1 MKKIL
6 FALIALLGIV
16 ACEKEPATT
25 AESIKLVVDNSEIY
39 ANGTQAATFSV
50 TNDKGAAVEGA
61 TIYFAET
68 NEALAGNTFTTKY
81 AGEYT
86 FYAKRGEAKSNT
98 VKVVAK
104 QVTEETKVVTLAY
117 TPNEDI
123 LVGESAT
130 FTVDCNGT
138 DVTSLSVIYNAAD
151 NTALEGNTFTSETA
165 GEFTFYAM
173 YEVIKSN
180 NVVIRF
186 TATEEPP
193 VTTLTLSV
201 APSTIV
207 ANGTDKAQ
215 FSLKVDGNE
224 EANFEVYNAADNSK
238 LTGKEFSTTTAGSY
252 KFYAMFNGEKSNTVE
267 VTATEEVIAEDKPI
281 SIAASKDVIKA
292 NGIEYAQITVTEEG
306 GADVTT
312 SSTIYVN
319 GGVLNGSK
327 FSTTTPGTYTI
338 YATKGSQT
346 SAQITITAEEVE
358 TGSTIVFAEGVT
370 LSSGWYDVNKMAA
383 GDNGDTMMCW
393 AAAASNMIQWW
404 QDRYVAAGFSLPAGA
419 VSGEGTKLHS
429 GVGFGR
435 CYELA
440 LMDVFHS
447 DWENLSRGSQSDYAI
462 SWYFEGKLNGG
473 EYASAGS
480 QAKPKTPGGYFKSVW
495 DDIYPHLYHEYKDG
509 ALPGLC
515 YDLYTTCFN
524 NYTLW
529 GQKSGNECLMEF
541 SDYIKTAIKRGIAS
555 LSIQPGSLALHAI
568 TLWGY
573 EISNETGFV
582 TRIWVTDSDDQIT
595 EPKTTELNEYKVTVS
610 GNKIKINGTTRYG
623 ECTIIDVIPLSGY
636 DSAE

>member
-16 ACEKEPATT
+16 ACEKESATT

-39 ANGTQAATFSV
+39 ANGIQTATFSV
-50 TNDKGAAVEGA
+50 TNDKGDAVEGA

-104 QVTEETKVVTLAY
+104 QVTEDTKVITLAAAY
-117 TPNEDI
+117 PEM
-123 LVGESAT
+123 LFVGE
-130 FTVDCNGT
+130 
-138 DVTSLSVIYNAAD
+138 DVTFDVYCNDVVVTEESTIYNAAD
-151 NTALEGNTFTSETA
+151 DTALEGYSFTSEI
-165 GEFTFYAM
+165 GGDFTFYAI
-173 YEVIKSN
+173 YDNIKSN
-180 NVVIRF
+180 YLTITF
-186 TATEEPP
+186 LGEQTPTE
-193 VTTLTLSV
+193 LILSV
-201 APSTIV
+201 APSTII

-215 FSLKVDGNE
+215 FSLEVDGNE
-224 EANFEVYNAADNSK
+224 EANFEVYNAADNTK

-252 KFYAMFNGEKSNTVE
+252 KFYAMYDGKKSNTVE

-346 SAQITITAEEVE
+346 SAEITITAEEVE

-429 GVGFGR
+429 GMGFGR

-447 DWENLSRGSQSDYAI
+447 DWENLTRGSQSDYAI

-480 QAKPKTPGGYFKSVW
+480 HAKPKTPGGYFKSVW
-495 DDIYPHLYHEYKDG
+495 NDIYPHLYHEYEDG
-509 ALPGLC
+509 AVPWLC

-529 GQKSGNECLMEF
+529 GKKSGNECLMEF
-541 SDYIKTAIKRGIAS
+541 SDYIKTAIKRGVAS
-555 LSIQPGSLALHAI
+555 LTIQPGSDALHAI

-573 EISNETGFV
+573 EMSNETGFV

-610 GNKIKINGTTRYG
+610 GSKIKLNGTTRYG
-623 ECTIIDVIPLSGY
+623 ECTIVDVIPLSGY
-636 DSAE
+636 GSAE

>member
-39 ANGTQAATFSV
+39 ANGIQTATFSV
-50 TNDKGAAVEGA
+50 TNDKGDAVEGA

-104 QVTEETKVVTLAY
+104 QVTEDTKVITLAAAY
-117 TPNEDI
+117 PEM
-123 LVGESAT
+123 LFVGE
-130 FTVDCNGT
+130 
-138 DVTSLSVIYNAAD
+138 DVTFDVYCNDVVVTEESTIYNAAD
-151 NTALEGNTFTSETA
+151 DTALEGYSFTSEV
-165 GEFTFYAM
+165 GGDFTFYAI
-173 YEVIKSN
+173 YDNIKSN
-180 NVVIRF
+180 YLTITF
-186 TATEEPP
+186 LGEQTPTE
-193 VTTLTLSV
+193 LILSV
-201 APSTIV
+201 APSTII

-224 EANFEVYNAADNSK
+224 EANFEVYNAADNTK
-238 LTGKEFSTTTAGSY
+238 LAAKEFTTTVAGSY
-252 KFYAMFNGEKSNTVE
+252 KFYAMYDGKKSNTVE

-306 GADVTT
+306 GADVTS

-346 SAQITITAEEVE
+346 SAEITITAEEVE

-429 GVGFGR
+429 GMGFGR

-447 DWENLSRGSQSDYAI
+447 DWENLTRGSQSDYAI

-473 EYASAGS
+473 EYASPGS

-495 DDIYPHLYHEYKDG
+495 NDIYPHLYHEYEDG
-509 ALPGLC
+509 AVPWLC

-529 GQKSGNECLMEF
+529 GKKSGNECLMEF
-541 SDYIKTAIKRGIAS
+541 SDYIKTAIKRGVAS
-555 LSIQPGSLALHAI
+555 LTIQPGSDALHAI

-573 EISNETGFV
+573 EMSNETGFV

-610 GNKIKINGTTRYG
+610 GSKIKLNGTTRYG
-623 ECTIIDVIPLSGY
+623 ECTIVDVIPLSGY
-636 DSAE
+636 GSAE

>member
-39 ANGTQAATFSV
+39 ANGIQAATFSV
-50 TNDKGAAVEGA
+50 TNDKGASVEGA

-104 QVTEETKVVTLAY
+104 QVTEDTKVITLAAAY
-117 TPNEDI
+117 PEM
-123 LVGESAT
+123 LFVGE
-130 FTVDCNGT
+130 
-138 DVTSLSVIYNAAD
+138 DVTFDVYCNDVVVTEESTIYNAAD
-151 NTALEGNTFTSETA
+151 DTALEGYSFTSEV
-165 GEFTFYAM
+165 GGDFTFYAI
-173 YEVIKSN
+173 YDNIKSN
-180 NVVIRF
+180 YLTITF
-186 TATEEPP
+186 LGEQTPTE
-193 VTTLTLSV
+193 LILSV

-306 GADVTT
+306 GADVTNA
-312 SSTIYVN
+312 STIYVN
-319 GGVLNGSK
+319 GGMLNGNK

-346 SAQITITAEEVE
+346 SAEISITAEEVE
-358 TGSTIVFAEGVT
+358 TGTTTIFAEGVT
-370 LSSGWYDVNKMAA
+370 LTSGWYDVNKKSTPQNAQA
-383 GDNGDTMMCW
+383 DAMMCW
-393 AAAASNMIQWW
+393 AASSSNIVQWF
-404 QDRYVAAGFSLPAGA
+404 QDRYVAAGNTLPAGCPN
-419 VSGEGTKLHS
+419 GTS
-429 GVGFGR
+429 STYG
-435 CYELA
+435 YELKI
-440 LMDVFHS
+440 MDVFR
-447 DWENLSRGSQSDYAI
+447 DNWDNLVRGGWTDGGVI
-462 SWYFEGKLNGG
+462 WYFEGRDLYTTNGT
-473 EYASAGS
+473 ENRAY
-480 QAKPKTPGGYFKSVW
+480 PKSGTGGYFKSVW
-495 DDIYPHLYHEYKDG
+495 SNIFPAMMHEYEDYNWGWLYNPTTYITDVNNSKWRGSSIDDPLLKFSEYIIEAFDYGMASMAVAMSANFNG
-509 ALPGLC
+509 A
-515 YDLYTTCFN
+515 
-524 NYTLW
+524 
-529 GQKSGNECLMEF
+529 
-541 SDYIKTAIKRGIAS
+541 
-555 LSIQPGSLALHAI
+555 HAVTI
-568 TLWGY
+568 WGY
-573 EISNETGFV
+573 EIDNATGYV
-582 TRIWVTDSDDQIT
+582 TKLYIADSDDGSVPTLQ
-595 EPKTTELNEYKVTVS
+595 PYTVKADNS
-610 GNKIKINGTTRYG
+610 NAKIM
-623 ECTIIDVIPLSGY
+623 LSGY
-636 DSAE
+636 ATYYPFTLYLASGYGSAE